1 MLRKFTYAFL
11 VLTLAF
17 LAMQGNYAVAQTVS
31 GIVVDAKSGS
41 PLPFVNVYYEGKGVG
56 AATDENG
63 NFSVPYRK
71 GWNILTISSVGF
83 KKMEIPISGP
93 IENLKV
99 RLEVNS
105 QTIKGVS
112 IKGKRKKYDRKNN
125 PAVELMRKVIAAK
138 KHSDLRRHDYFSYQK
153 YEKRTFALNEFT
165 EKVFDDEHF
174 KKLPFLKER
183 VETCPETGKLIL
195 PISVDETFSKRIFKK
210 DGNIDKTIVEGR
222 NSTGLNEFFN
232 TGDIATT
239 MIEDVFTDVDIY
251 DNNIHVLQSEFV
263 SPLSSSSG
271 ISFYRYFIADTLDV
285 DGIRCIEV
293 TFTPNNSQDFG
304 FNGSLYIMADST
316 YRVHKATL
324 NLPHN
329 NAVNF
334 VSDMYVSQE
343 FETLPTGEQ
352 VIVNDNMI
360 VQISVIGSFTKFH
373 IKRDTY
379 YSNYSLEEIPEKEF
393 KFLGKERL
401 LADAMMK
408 DNKYW
413 NSVRPEPLTEKEST
427 MDDFLKKM
435 EATKGFKFVLFVA
448 KAFIEN
454 FVETST
460 DRGKPSKVDIGPI
473 NTIFSQNFVDG
484 FRLRMSA
491 QTTANLNPH
500 LFAKGYVAYGFKDH
514 KWKGMG
520 ELTYSFNKKAYLPR
534 EFPVNNLT
542 VTYQYDDASP
552 SDIFMPTDKD
562 NVFTSFRWTKVNHMN
577 YVQKLRVLYER
588 EWENGLRLTA
598 QVKKESNE
606 ATAALFYQPLD
617 GTGTPSPDKNLH
629 INKFEMAD
637 VMIGLRFQPGATY
650 INTKQRRI
658 ATNNDSPIFE
668 LNHTIGLKN
677 VLGNDYTYNYTEAK
691 VYKRLYLSSWGKID
705 TYVKGGIQWNK
716 VPFPLL
722 IMPAAN
728 LSYIKERETFSL
740 IDNMEFMNDRFVSI
754 MSGWDMNGKILNRI
768 PLIRKLKWREY
779 IGFNMLWG
787 TLTDKNNPFLA
798 KNAGDSRLFYF
809 PGEFRKDGTFKY
821 QSRVMDKNKPYFE
834 VVAGIHNI
842 FKILHVEYVRR
853 LNYLDNP
860 DIDKWGI
867 RIMLRMTF

>member
-1 MLRKFTYAFL
+1 
-11 VLTLAF
+11 
-17 LAMQGNYAVAQTVS
+17 MQGNYAVAQTVS

-153 YEKRTFALNEFT
+153 YEKKTFALNEFT

-435 EATKGFKFVLFVA
+435 ESTKGFKFVLFVA

-460 DRGKPSKVDIGPI
+460 DREKPSKVDIGPI

>member
-11 VLTLAF
+11 VLTLAV

-316 YRVHKATL
+316 YRVHKATM

-379 YSNYSLEEIPEKEF
+379 YSNHSLEEIPDKEF

-435 EATKGFKFVLFVA
+435 ESTKGFKFVLFVA

-460 DRGKPSKVDIGPI
+460 DREKPSKVDIGPI

>member
-11 VLTLAF
+11 VFTLAV

-343 FETLPTGEQ
+343 FDTLPTGEQ

-360 VQISVIGSFTKFH
+360 VQISVIGAFTKFH

-435 EATKGFKFVLFVA
+435 ESTKGFKFVLFVA

-460 DRGKPSKVDIGPI
+460 DREKPSKVDIGPI

>member
-11 VLTLAF
+11 VLTLAV

-56 AATDENG
+56 VATDENG
-63 NFSVPYRK
+63 NFSVPYRR

-435 EATKGFKFVLFVA
+435 ESTKGFKFVLFVA

-460 DRGKPSKVDIGPI
+460 DREKPSKVDIGPI

-834 VVAGIHNI
+834 IVAGIHNI

>member
-11 VLTLAF
+11 VLTLAV

-316 YRVHKATL
+316 YRVHKATM

-379 YSNYSLEEIPEKEF
+379 YSNYSLEEIPDKEF

-435 EATKGFKFVLFVA
+435 ESTKGFKFVLFVA

-460 DRGKPSKVDIGPI
+460 DREKPSKVDIGPI

-552 SDIFMPTDKD
+552 SDMFMPTDKD

-798 KNAGDSRLFYF
+798 KNAGDSHLFYF

>member
-17 LAMQGNYAVAQTVS
+17 LALQGNYAVAQTVS

-435 EATKGFKFVLFVA
+435 ESTKGFKFVLFVA

-460 DRGKPSKVDIGPI
+460 DREKPSKVDIGPI

-606 ATAALFYQPLD
+606 ATAARFYQPLD

-798 KNAGDSRLFYF
+798 KNAVHSRLFYF

>member
-1 MLRKFTYAFL
+1 
-11 VLTLAF
+11 
-17 LAMQGNYAVAQTVS
+17 MQGNYAVAQTVS

-165 EKVFDDEHF
+165 DKVFDDEHF

-222 NSTGLNEFFN
+222 ISTGLNEFFN

-435 EATKGFKFVLFVA
+435 ESTKGFKFVLFVA

-460 DRGKPSKVDIGPI
+460 DREKPSKVDIGPI

-606 ATAALFYQPLD
+606 ATAALFYQPLN

>member
-11 VLTLAF
+11 VLTLAV

-435 EATKGFKFVLFVA
+435 ESTKGFKFVLFVA

-460 DRGKPSKVDIGPI
+460 DREKPSKVDIGPI

-809 PGEFRKDGTFKY
+809 PGEFREDGTFKY

>member
-11 VLTLAF
+11 VLTLAV

-316 YRVHKATL
+316 YRVHKATM

-379 YSNYSLEEIPEKEF
+379 YSNYSLEEIPDKEF

-435 EATKGFKFVLFVA
+435 ESTKGFKFVLFVA

-460 DRGKPSKVDIGPI
+460 DREKPSKVDIGPI

-809 PGEFRKDGTFKY
+809 PGESRKDGTFKY

>member
-11 VLTLAF
+11 VLTLAV

-195 PISVDETFSKRIFKK
+195 PMSVDETFSKRIFKK

-435 EATKGFKFVLFVA
+435 ESTKGFKFVLFVA

-460 DRGKPSKVDIGPI
+460 DREKPSKVDIGPI

-617 GTGTPSPDKNLH
+617 GAGTPSPDKNLH

>member
-17 LAMQGNYAVAQTVS
+17 LALQGNYAVAQTVS

-316 YRVHKATL
+316 YRVHKATM

-435 EATKGFKFVLFVA
+435 ESTKGFKFVLFVA

-460 DRGKPSKVDIGPI
+460 DREKPSKVDIGPI

-637 VMIGLRFQPGATY
+637 VMIGMRFQPGATY

>member
-435 EATKGFKFVLFVA
+435 ESTKGFKFVLFVA

-460 DRGKPSKVDIGPI
+460 DREKPSKVDIGPI

-598 QVKKESNE
+598 QVKKENNE

>member
-17 LAMQGNYAVAQTVS
+17 LALQGNYAVAQTVS

-251 DNNIHVLQSEFV
+251 NNNIHVLQSEFV

-379 YSNYSLEEIPEKEF
+379 YSNYSLEEIPDKEF

-435 EATKGFKFVLFVA
+435 ESTKGFKFVLFVA

-460 DRGKPSKVDIGPI
+460 DREKPSKVDIGPI

-834 VVAGIHNI
+834 IVAGIHNI

>member
-17 LAMQGNYAVAQTVS
+17 LALQGNYAVAQTVS

-435 EATKGFKFVLFVA
+435 ESTKGFKFVLFVA

-460 DRGKPSKVDIGPI
+460 DREKPSKVDIGPI

-637 VMIGLRFQPGATY
+637 IMIGLRFQPGATY

>member
-11 VLTLAF
+11 VLTLAV

-379 YSNYSLEEIPEKEF
+379 YSNYSLEEIPDKEF

-435 EATKGFKFVLFVA
+435 ESTKGFKFVLFVA

-460 DRGKPSKVDIGPI
+460 DREKPSKVDIGPI

>member
-11 VLTLAF
+11 VLTLAV

-352 VIVNDNMI
+352 VIVNDDMI

-413 NSVRPEPLTEKEST
+413 NSVRSEPLTEKEST

-435 EATKGFKFVLFVA
+435 ESTKGFKFVLFVA

-460 DRGKPSKVDIGPI
+460 DREKPSKVDIGPI

-768 PLIRKLKWREY
+768 PLISKLKWREY

>member
-17 LAMQGNYAVAQTVS
+17 LALQGNYAVAQTVS

-435 EATKGFKFVLFVA
+435 ESTKGFKFVLFVA

-460 DRGKPSKVDIGPI
+460 DREKPSKVDIGPI

-606 ATAALFYQPLD
+606 ATAALFYQPLN

>member
-17 LAMQGNYAVAQTVS
+17 LALQGNYAVAQTVS

-334 VSDMYVSQE
+334 VNDMYVSQE

-435 EATKGFKFVLFVA
+435 ESTKGFKFVLFVA

-460 DRGKPSKVDIGPI
+460 DREKPSKVDIGPI

>member
-17 LAMQGNYAVAQTVS
+17 LALQGNYAVAQTVS

-316 YRVHKATL
+316 YRVHKATM

-435 EATKGFKFVLFVA
+435 ESTKGFKFVLFVA

-460 DRGKPSKVDIGPI
+460 DREKPSKVDIGPI

-798 KNAGDSRLFYF
+798 KNAGESRLFYF

>member
-11 VLTLAF
+11 VLTLAV

-360 VQISVIGSFTKFH
+360 VQISVIGAFTKFH

-435 EATKGFKFVLFVA
+435 ESTKGFKFVLFVA

-460 DRGKPSKVDIGPI
+460 DREKPSKVDIGPI

>member
-11 VLTLAF
+11 VLTLAV

-379 YSNYSLEEIPEKEF
+379 YSNYSLEEIPDKEF

-435 EATKGFKFVLFVA
+435 ESTKGFKFVLFVA

-460 DRGKPSKVDIGPI
+460 DREKPSKIDIGPI

>member
-11 VLTLAF
+11 VLTLAV

-316 YRVHKATL
+316 YRVHKATM

-435 EATKGFKFVLFVA
+435 ESTKGFKFVLFVA

-460 DRGKPSKVDIGPI
+460 DREKPSKVDIGPI

-668 LNHTIGLKN
+668 LNHTLGLKN

>member
-11 VLTLAF
+11 VLTLAV

-343 FETLPTGEQ
+343 FETLSTGEQ

-435 EATKGFKFVLFVA
+435 ESTKGFKFVLFVA

-460 DRGKPSKVDIGPI
+460 DREKPSKVDIGPI

>member
-11 VLTLAF
+11 VLTLAV

-316 YRVHKATL
+316 YRVHKATM

-435 EATKGFKFVLFVA
+435 ESTKGFKFVLFVA

-460 DRGKPSKVDIGPI
+460 DREKPSKVDIGPI

-577 YVQKLRVLYER
+577 YVQKLRVLYEK

>member
-17 LAMQGNYAVAQTVS
+17 LALQGNYAVAQTVS

-239 MIEDVFTDVDIY
+239 MIEDVFNDVDIY

-435 EATKGFKFVLFVA
+435 ESTKGFKFVLFVA

-460 DRGKPSKVDIGPI
+460 DREKPSKVDIGPI

>member
-41 PLPFVNVYYEGKGVG
+41 PLPFVNVYYESKGVG

-435 EATKGFKFVLFVA
+435 ESTKGFKFVLFVA

-460 DRGKPSKVDIGPI
+460 DREKPSKVDIGPI

-798 KNAGDSRLFYF
+798 KNAGDSHLFYF

>member
-17 LAMQGNYAVAQTVS
+17 LALQGNYAVAQTVS

-316 YRVHKATL
+316 YRVHKATM

-379 YSNYSLEEIPEKEF
+379 YSNYSLEEIPDKEF

-435 EATKGFKFVLFVA
+435 ESTKGFKFVLFVA

-460 DRGKPSKVDIGPI
+460 DREKPSKVDIGPI

-798 KNAGDSRLFYF
+798 KNADDSRLFYF

-834 VVAGIHNI
+834 IVAGIHNI

-867 RIMLRMTF
+867 RIMIRMTF

>member
-17 LAMQGNYAVAQTVS
+17 LALQGNYAVAQTVS

-316 YRVHKATL
+316 YRVHKATM

-435 EATKGFKFVLFVA
+435 ESTKGFKFVLFVA

-460 DRGKPSKVDIGPI
+460 DREKPSKVDIGPI

-779 IGFNMLWG
+779 IGFNMIWG

-798 KNAGDSRLFYF
+798 KNAGDSHLFYF

>member
-11 VLTLAF
+11 VLTLAV

-138 KHSDLRRHDYFSYQK
+138 KHRDLRRHDYLSYQK

-316 YRVHKATL
+316 YRVHKATM

-435 EATKGFKFVLFVA
+435 ESTKGFKFVLFVA

-460 DRGKPSKVDIGPI
+460 DREKPSKVDIGPI

>member
-334 VSDMYVSQE
+334 VSDMYVSQK

-379 YSNYSLEEIPEKEF
+379 YSNYSLEEIPDKEF

-435 EATKGFKFVLFVA
+435 ESTKGFKFVLFVA

-460 DRGKPSKVDIGPI
+460 DREKPSKVDIGPI

>member
-11 VLTLAF
+11 VLTLAV

-373 IKRDTY
+373 IKRNTY

-435 EATKGFKFVLFVA
+435 ESTKGFKFVLFVA

-460 DRGKPSKVDIGPI
+460 DREKPSKVDIGPI

>member
-17 LAMQGNYAVAQTVS
+17 LALQGNYAVAQTVS

-63 NFSVPYRK
+63 NFSVPYRR

-435 EATKGFKFVLFVA
+435 ESTKGFKFVLFVA

-460 DRGKPSKVDIGPI
+460 DREKPSKVDIGPI

>member
-11 VLTLAF
+11 VLTLAV
-17 LAMQGNYAVAQTVS
+17 LAMQGNYAVAQTIS

-435 EATKGFKFVLFVA
+435 ESTKGFKFVLFVA

-460 DRGKPSKVDIGPI
+460 DREKPSKVDIGPI

>member
-1 MLRKFTYAFL
+1 
-11 VLTLAF
+11 
-17 LAMQGNYAVAQTVS
+17 MQGNYAVAQTVS

-41 PLPFVNVYYEGKGVG
+41 TLPFVNVYYEGKGVG

-316 YRVHKATL
+316 YRVHKANL

-435 EATKGFKFVLFVA
+435 ESTKGFKFVLFVA

-460 DRGKPSKVDIGPI
+460 DREKPSKVDIGPI

>member
-17 LAMQGNYAVAQTVS
+17 LALQGNYAVAQTVS

-239 MIEDVFTDVDIY
+239 MIEDVFTDIDIY

-379 YSNYSLEEIPEKEF
+379 YSNYSLEEIPDKEF

-435 EATKGFKFVLFVA
+435 ESTKGFKFVLFVA

-460 DRGKPSKVDIGPI
+460 DREKPSKVDIGPI

-834 VVAGIHNI
+834 IVAGIHNI

>member
-1 MLRKFTYAFL
+1 VLRKFTYAFL

-17 LAMQGNYAVAQTVS
+17 LALQGNYAVAQTVS

-379 YSNYSLEEIPEKEF
+379 YSNYSLEEIPDKEF

-435 EATKGFKFVLFVA
+435 ESTKGFKFVLFVA

-460 DRGKPSKVDIGPI
+460 DREKPSKVDIGPI

-834 VVAGIHNI
+834 IVAGIHNI

>member
-408 DNKYW
+408 DNRYW

-435 EATKGFKFVLFVA
+435 ESTKGFKFVLFVA

-460 DRGKPSKVDIGPI
+460 DREKPSKVDIGPI

>member
-222 NSTGLNEFFN
+222 ISTGLNEFFN

-435 EATKGFKFVLFVA
+435 ESTKGFKFVLFVA

-460 DRGKPSKVDIGPI
+460 DREKPSKVDIGPI

>member
-11 VLTLAF
+11 VLTLAV

-316 YRVHKATL
+316 YRVHKATM

-435 EATKGFKFVLFVA
+435 ESTKGFKFVLFVA

-460 DRGKPSKVDIGPI
+460 DREKPSKVDIGPI

-606 ATAALFYQPLD
+606 ATAALFYQLLD

>member
-17 LAMQGNYAVAQTVS
+17 LALQGNYAVAQTVS

-316 YRVHKATL
+316 YRVHKATM

-435 EATKGFKFVLFVA
+435 ESTKGFKFVLFVA

-460 DRGKPSKVDIGPI
+460 DREKPSKVDIGPI

-798 KNAGDSRLFYF
+798 KNVGDSRLFYF